1 MITPGTKWFLGLGVV
16 MLALAALYGWSTGGN
31 ALGPLTMGYKGG
43 VGDHFGYGLLMTA
56 ALLSLLQGLVLAAVR
71 DADPRAEA
79 EAAGV
84 DVVPVTRPAGA
95 SYWPAIAAFG
105 VAVVLVGLVADPL
118 VFIFGCVVLGIVLIE
133 WTVQTWADHATGDP
147 ATNRRLRNRFM
158 NPIEFPLAGALAI
171 AVVAI
176 SFSRGFLAV
185 SEINAVWFAAGLASA
200 VLLVGTFIAT
210 RPRVSSNVVVAL
222 LLVAAIAV
230 ITLGVVGGVSG
241 EREFHPIVTEQ
252 ELREELSRPLNP
264 VDETVRVA
272 R

>member
-1 MITPGTKWFLGLGVV
+1 MITPGTKWFLGLGGV
-16 MLALAALYGWSTGGN
+16 MLVLAAIYGWTTGGDG
-31 ALGPLTMGYKGG
+31 LGPLTMGYKGG
-43 VGDHFGYGLLMTA
+43 VGDHFGYGLLVTA
-56 ALLSLLQGLVLAAVR
+56 ALLSLFLGVVLAAVR

-95 SYWPAIAAFG
+95 SYWPAVAAFG
-105 VAVVLVGLVADPL
+105 VALVLVGLVADSL
-118 VFIFGCVVLGIVLIE
+118 VFIFGCVVLGIVVIE

-147 ATNRRLRNRFM
+147 AINRRLRNRFM
-158 NPIEFPLAGALAI
+158 NPIEFPVAAALAV

-176 SFSRGFLAV
+176 SFSRWFLAV
-185 SEINAVWFAAGLASA
+185 SEINAVWLAAGLASA
-200 VLLVGTFIAT
+200 VLLVGAFIAT
-210 RPRVSSNVVVAL
+210 RPRVSSNVIVAL

-230 ITLGVVGGVSG
+230 IALGVVGGVSG
-241 EREFHPIVTEQ
+241 EREFHPIVTEE

-264 VDETVRVA
+264 ADSTLQAA